1 MGEQVINRMTYLLA
15 TPTQLDIL
23 WLIRVTCVSLRIIN
37 KALASGY
44 GSVQRPIK
52 FRPLTD
58 STGGATL
65 LSKVLLAQTS

>member
-1 MGEQVINRMTYLLA
+1 MTYLEA

-23 WLIRVTCVSLRIIN
+23 WLIRVSYRKLSLHIIN

-52 FRPLTD
+52 FRAVID
-58 STGGATL
+58 STDGATL
-65 LSKVLLAQTS
+65 FGWNCNLFGYESV